1 MNMRFLPRATLSLS
15 IAIGLGLVSGAA
27 ADEPVVEAP
36 QAAAVYTPTSLL
48 ADPGLPRTADG
59 RPDFQGEVW
68 TSDFFPMLEESGMA
82 ETLVISDEKAEE
94 MIAMMVAGMRK
105 WTAFTID
112 PEAED
117 LVADTRDGLPIVRGE
132 RRSRMVVWPAD
143 GRLPYTATAR
153 KEVRETDPM
162 ERPMDN
168 PEARPLAE
176 RCIAQGAL
184 APNTGTAGLNFVQF
198 VQTPEHVVIHT
209 EYGGR
214 ARVIPFS
221 DQHQPAQV
229 HSVLG
234 DSIARWEGDT
244 LVIETVGLPAEDR
257 VRPFPRFIVS
267 ADATVVERY
276 TRVTADELLYQFTV
290 IDPAVYEAEW
300 LGEYSLRR
308 TDERMYPHACH
319 EGNYSLEN
327 ILKAARQAEMRAAA
341 AG

>member
-1 MNMRFLPRATLSLS
+1 MNKRFLPRATVGFS
-15 IAIGLGLVSGAA
+15 IACWLALSAGAGA
-27 ADEPVVEAP
+27 NEPTARAS
-36 QAAAVYTPTSLL
+36 QTAAVYTPTSLR

-82 ETLVISDEKAEE
+82 ETLVISEEKAAE
-94 MIAMMVAGMRK
+94 MTEMMAAGMRR
-105 WTAFTID
+105 WTAFAID

-117 LVADTRDGLPIVRGE
+117 LIIDTKDGLPIVRGQ

-143 GRLPYTATAR
+143 GRLPYTAAAR
-153 KEVRETDPM
+153 AEVEEIDPM
-162 ERPMDN
+162 ERPLDD

-176 RCIAQGAL
+176 RCIAQGGL
-184 APNTGTAGLNFVQF
+184 APNLGTAGLNFVRF
-198 VQTPEHVVIHT
+198 VQTPGHVVIHT
-209 EYGGR
+209 EYGGE

-221 DQHQPAQV
+221 DRHRPEGLP
-229 HSVLG
+229 SVLG

-244 LVIETVGLPAEDR
+244 LVIETIGLPAEDR
-257 VRPFPRFIVS
+257 LRPFPRLIVS

-290 IDPAVYEAEW
+290 IDPAVYEDEW
-300 LGEYSLRR
+300 LGEYSLTRS
-308 TDERMYPHACH
+308 DGRMYPHECH

-327 ILKAARQAEMRAAA
+327 ILKAGRQADVRAEQ
-341 AG
+341 

>member
-1 MNMRFLPRATLSLS
+1 MPDLRNCLLA
-15 IAIGLGLVSGAA
+15 IAFGAAGSGAPALAQA
-27 ADEPVVEAP
+27 ADDTPA
-36 QAAAVYTPTSLL
+36 YNPTSLQ
-48 ADPGLPRTADG
+48 ADPGLPRTPDG
-59 RPDFQGEVW
+59 RPDFQAEVW

-82 ETLVISDEKAEE
+82 ESLVITDEKAEE
-94 MIAMMVAGMRK
+94 MIAMMVSGMRK

-117 LVADTRDGLPIVRGE
+117 LVANTKDGLPIVRGE

-143 GRLPYTATAR
+143 GRLPYTPAAR
-153 KEVRETDPM
+153 KEASEANPM
-162 ERPMDN
+162 DRPMDH

-184 APNTGTAGLNFVQF
+184 APNTGTAGLNFVRF
-198 VQTPEHVVIHT
+198 IQTPDHVLIQT

-214 ARVIPFS
+214 ARIIPFS
-221 DQHQPAQV
+221 DTHQPPEL

-244 LVIETVGLPAEDR
+244 LVIETIGLPAEDR
-257 VRPFPRFIVS
+257 VRPFPQFIVS
-267 ADATVVERY
+267 AEATVVERY

-290 IDPAVYEAEW
+290 IDPAVYESDW
-300 LGEYSLRR
+300 LGEYSLYR

-327 ILKAARQAEMRAAA
+327 ILKAARQAELRDPS
-341 AG
+341 